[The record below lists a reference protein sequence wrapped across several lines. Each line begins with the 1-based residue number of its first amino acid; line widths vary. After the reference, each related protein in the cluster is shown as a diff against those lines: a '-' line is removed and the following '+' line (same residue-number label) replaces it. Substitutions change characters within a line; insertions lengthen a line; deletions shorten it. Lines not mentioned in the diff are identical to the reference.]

1 MKCFIF
7 KFNNKFTFFKL
18 VNYSSGYE
26 DSEYATRTPSP
37 APSSGVESNSFKD
50 SPMQIE
56 VINSEGTNSG

>member
-1 MKCFIF
+1 MYFI
-7 KFNNKFTFFKL
+7 
-18 VNYSSGYE
+18 VSYACGYE

-56 VINSEGTNSG
+56 VVNSEGTNIGLYLLSCN